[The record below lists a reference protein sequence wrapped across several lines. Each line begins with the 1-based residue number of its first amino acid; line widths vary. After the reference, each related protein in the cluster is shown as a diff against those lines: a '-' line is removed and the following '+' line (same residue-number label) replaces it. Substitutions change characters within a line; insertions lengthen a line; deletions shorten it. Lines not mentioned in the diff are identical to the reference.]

1 METHRSDIE
10 LLQQLK
16 KNNEKALTELFERY
30 YQKLCKF
37 AIVLLPDQAIVEELI
52 ANVFITL
59 WNNRITI
66 QIHTGLK
73 AYLYQSAKNQALSQL
88 RKKRIVTSLEDE
100 NTLMGNDIEYSPE
113 SFFIENELKQEFEN
127 AFRNIPPRAKLAFK
141 LHRFD
146 GLKYTEI
153 AIVMNISISAV
164 EKNIGKALKILHK
177 ELIAFTLYS

>member
-1 METHRSDIE
+1 MQIHHSDTE

-16 KNNEKALTELFERY
+16 NNNEKALTELFERY
-30 YQKLCKF
+30 YEKLCKF
-37 AIVLLPDQAIVEELI
+37 AIVLLPNKTIVEELI

-66 QIHTGLK
+66 KIHTGLK
-73 AYLYQSAKNQALSQL
+73 AYLYQSAKNQTLSQL
-88 RKKRIVTSLEDE
+88 RKKCIITSMEDE
-100 NTLMGNDIEYSPE
+100 NTFMNNDIEYSPE

-127 AFRNIPPRAKLAFK
+127 AFRKIPPRAKLAFK

-153 AIVMNISISAV
+153 AVVMNISISAV

-177 ELIAFTLYS
+177 ELIAFTVHS